1 MLTFTDSI
9 LEYVGMGIGVAMF
22 GMGVGLLACI
32 PFVSRW

>member
-1 MLTFTDSI
+1 MLTFMDWS
-9 LEYVGMGIGVAMF
+9 LEVVAVGMAVVMF